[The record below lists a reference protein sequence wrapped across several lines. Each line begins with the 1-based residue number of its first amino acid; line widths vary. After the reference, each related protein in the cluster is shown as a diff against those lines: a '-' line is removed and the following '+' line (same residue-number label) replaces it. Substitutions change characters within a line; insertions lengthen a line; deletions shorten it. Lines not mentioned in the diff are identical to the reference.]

1 MENQCKW
8 PQGSEMMQ
16 AYHDEEWCR
25 PNHDDRYIF
34 ELLSLEGAQ
43 AGLSWS
49 IVLAKREGYKRAFRD
64 FDLEYCANLMD
75 EELIY
80 IKDNFDVIK
89 HLAKLQSVR
98 SNANA
103 ALKIQQEFGSLSNF
117 LWQFTESKPII
128 NSWERD
134 NQIPAQSPLS
144 VEISK
149 ALKKRGFKFIGPV
162 TAYSFLQAIGMVDDH
177 IRTCRFHTGNL

>member
-25 PNHDDRYIF
+25 PNRDDRFIF

-49 IVLAKREGYKRAFRD
+49 IVLAKREGYKQAFQN
-64 FDLEYCANLMD
+64 FDIEYCAKLTD
-75 EELIY
+75 AELEQ
-80 IKDNFDVIK
+80 IKDNGNVIK
-89 HLAKLQSVR
+89 HMAKLQSVR
-98 SNANA
+98 SNAQA
-103 ALKIQQEFGSLSNF
+103 VLKIQEEFGGFADF
-117 LWQFTESKPII
+117 LWQFTASKPII
-128 NSWERD
+128 NSWESD
-134 NQIPAQSPLS
+134 EQIPAQSPLS